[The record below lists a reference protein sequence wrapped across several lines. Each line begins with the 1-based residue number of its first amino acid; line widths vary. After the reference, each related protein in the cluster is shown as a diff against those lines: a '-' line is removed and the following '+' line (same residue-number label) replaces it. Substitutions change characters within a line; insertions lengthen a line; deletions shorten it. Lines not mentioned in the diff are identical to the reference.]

1 MLFFAKFLR
10 KKHKHLLYWCRSRNC
25 ARHLFF
31 AGENA
36 QMKQALRREFTNIV
50 FLVLIVAAAVVI
62 YLLSRAETAATV
74 EQPAETAA
82 IVATDEEQAQAS
94 TTAAGEKNTPR
105 GVPEAVFLTH
115 LATSEAFSADEDRHN
130 KRTFAIA
137 FGSAPPVEATLRY
150 ELQDGC
156 ISSIELTFGLPVVPK
171 DKGKTKI
178 DAYLYESAQTLVRI
192 HGDAVLA
199 ILGDALP
206 ATDAKDELQI
216 SSVRFWVEQAL
227 LLKKTGDKFE
237 DTQGGYHFL
246 AYRNQGE
253 VVQELICVFYLT

>member
-1 MLFFAKFLR
+1 
-10 KKHKHLLYWCRSRNC
+10 
-25 ARHLFF
+25 
-31 AGENA
+31 
-36 QMKQALRREFTNIV
+36 MKQALRRELTNIV

-62 YLLSRAETAATV
+62 YLLSRAETAATA
-74 EQPAETAA
+74 EQPAETSAA
-82 IVATDEEQAQAS
+82 IAAEEEQAES
-94 TTAAGEKNTPR
+94 TTTDAADKNTPR

-115 LATSEAFSADEDRHN
+115 LATSETFTTNEEGRN
-130 KRTFAIA
+130 KRTYALV
-137 FGSAPPVEATLRY
+137 FGDAPPVEASLQY

-156 ISSIELTFGLPVVPK
+156 ISSMELTFPLPVVPK
-171 DKGKTKI
+171 DKGKMKI

-199 ILGDALP
+199 ILGDLLP

-246 AYRNQGE
+246 AYRSQGE
-253 VVQELICVFYLT
+253 VSQELICVFYLS

>member
-1 MLFFAKFLR
+1 
-10 KKHKHLLYWCRSRNC
+10 
-25 ARHLFF
+25 
-31 AGENA
+31 
-36 QMKQALRREFTNIV
+36 MKQTLRRELTNIV
-50 FLVLIVAAAVVI
+50 FLILIVVAAVVI
-62 YLLSRAETAATV
+62 YLLSRAETAATA
-74 EQPAETAA
+74 EQPTETAA
-82 IVATDEEQAQAS
+82 IAAADEEAQAS
-94 TTAAGEKNTPR
+94 ATSTTGKNTPR

-115 LATSEAFSADEDRHN
+115 LATSE
-130 KRTFAIA
+130 TFTATEEGHDKHSFALA
-137 FGSAPPVEATLRY
+137 FGDAPKVEASLRY

-156 ISSIELTFGLPVVPK
+156 ISSIEITFALPVAPK

-178 DAYLYESAQTLVRI
+178 ESYIYENAQALVRV

-246 AYRNQGE
+246 AYRSQGE
-253 VVQELICVFYLT
+253 VNQELICVFYLS

>member
-1 MLFFAKFLR
+1 
-10 KKHKHLLYWCRSRNC
+10 
-25 ARHLFF
+25 
-31 AGENA
+31 
-36 QMKQALRREFTNIV
+36 MKQALRRELTNIV

-62 YLLSRAETAATV
+62 YLLSRAETATPA
-74 EQPAETAA
+74 EQPTETAA
-82 IVATDEEQAQAS
+82 IVSAEEEQAEAS
-94 TTAAGEKNTPR
+94 TSAAAEKNTPR
-105 GVPEAVFLTH
+105 GVPEAVFLKH
-115 LATSEAFSADEDRHN
+115 LATSETLSADEDGHN
-130 KRTFAIA
+130 KRTFALA
-137 FGSAPPVEATLRY
+137 FGDSPPVEASLRY

-156 ISSIELTFGLPVVPK
+156 ISSMEITFPLPVVPK

-206 ATDAKDELQI
+206 AVDAKDELQNA
-216 SSVRFWVEQAL
+216 SVRFWVEEAL

-246 AYRNQGE
+246 AYRSQGE
-253 VVQELICVFYLT
+253 VSQELICVFYLS